1 MNNIIDKI
9 LAIVVIYN
17 KGLSDSD
24 TLISLGNDIVREG
37 SVLDL
42 FIYDNSSI
50 KQSETSI
57 RGFNILNHHFDG
69 ENVGVSAAYNMGVK
83 YAKTLGK
90 EWVLLLDQ
98 DTSFLPGALKEYSKN
113 VDENTEINLFSPI
126 IKLANGIIFSP
137 FKKVFKRGIALQEVS
152 PVRYSL
158 KQYAPV
164 NSGILVRI
172 AAFEMAGGYNE
183 RVRLD
188 FSDMEFVRRFS
199 KHNDSFKV
207 VNTICLQDFS
217 NDITD
222 VEVLNRRFAFFCD
235 GVKNCCRKNVYED
248 FQYLVVVLIRM
259 IMLVIRTRKTR
270 FVTTFYKNYL
280 K

>member
-17 KGLSDSD
+17 KGLSDSE
-24 TLISLGNDIVREG
+24 TLISLGADIVREG

-42 FIYDNSSI
+42 FIYDNSAI
-50 KQSETSI
+50 QQSGASI

-69 ENVGVSAAYNMGVK
+69 ENVGVSAAYNMGAK
-83 YAKTLGK
+83 YAKALGK

-98 DTSFLPGALKEYSKN
+98 DTSFFPGALKEYCKN
-113 VDENTEINLFSPI
+113 VEENSEVNLFSPI
-126 IKLANGIIFSP
+126 IKLASGVIFSP
-137 FKKVFKRGIALQEVS
+137 FKKIFKRGIALKEVS
-152 PVRYSL
+152 PIRYSL
-158 KQYAPV
+158 KRYAPV
-164 NSGILVRI
+164 NSGILVRV

-183 RVRLD
+183 KVKLD
-188 FSDMEFVRRFS
+188 FSDMEFISRFS
-199 KHNDSFKV
+199 NHNDNFKV
-207 VNTICLQDFS
+207 INTICLQDFS

-235 GVKNCCRKNVYED
+235 GVKNCRRKNVYED
-248 FQYLVVVLIRM
+248 FQYFVVVLIRL
-259 IMLVIRTRKTR
+259 IMLMVRTRKTR
-270 FVTTFYKNYL
+270 FITTFYKNYI